1 MTVADR
7 VAAHYERRA
16 VKADGTVWA
25 YWYRLWSEKALAGH
39 QNPLTRRVARITG
52 ERLWL

>member
-1 MTVADR
+1 MTVAER

-25 YWYRLWSEKALAGH
+25 YWYRLWADKARSGH
-39 QNPLTRRVARITG
+39 QNPLTRRLERMARG
-52 ERLWL
+52 